1 MGGATHKWRWC
12 VIDKRGHFFSL
23 PNNVFDLGL
32 SPGEFAVYSF
42 LRRCADWKTHQ
53 CYPSYKTIGA
63 AVGMSENTVHKYICA
78 LADKGLIST
87 ENTTVFTK
95 DGMKRNGT
103 LLYTIHDPHA
113 VMDAQHQ
120 QLLDRLEVSTARW
133 NQQLSASKPAP
144 V

>member
-1 MGGATHKWRWC
+1 MGGAEHKWRRC
-12 VIDKRGHFFSL
+12 VINKRGNFFSL

-32 SPGEFAVYSF
+32 SPGEFTVYSF
-42 LRRCADWKTHQ
+42 LRRCANWKTHQ

-63 AVGMSENTVHKYICA
+63 AVGMSENTVHKYISA

-87 ENTTVFTK
+87 ENTTVCTK

-103 LLYTIHDPHA
+103 LLYTIHDLRS
-113 VMDAQHQ
+113 VTDTQYRK
-120 QLLDRLEVSTARW
+120 LLSELETATARQ
-133 NQQLSASKPAP
+133 NTSKPAP

>member
-1 MGGATHKWRWC
+1 M
-12 VIDKRGHFFSL
+12 INKRGNFFSM

-32 SPGEFAVYSF
+32 SPGGFAVYSF
-42 LRRCADWKTHQ
+42 LRRCADRKTHQ

-103 LLYTIHDPHA
+103 LLYTIHDLRS
-113 VMDAQHQ
+113 VVDARYRH
-120 QLLDRLEVSTARW
+120 LLDELEVTVAG
-133 NQQLSASKPAP
+133 QHTSKSAP
-144 V
+144 VQTK

>member
-1 MGGATHKWRWC
+1 M
-12 VIDKRGHFFSL
+12 IDKHGNFFPL

-42 LRRCADWKTHQ
+42 LRRCADRKTHQ

-78 LADKGLIST
+78 LADKGLINT
-87 ENTTVFTK
+87 ENTTIFTK

-103 LLYTIHDPHA
+103 LLYTVCEPRLVA
-113 VMDAQHQ
+113 DARYRH
-120 QLLDRLEVSTARW
+120 LLDELETAAAR
-133 NQQLSASKPAP
+133 QRISKPAP

>member
-1 MGGATHKWRWC
+1 M
-12 VIDKRGHFFSL
+12 INKRGNFFSM

-42 LRRCADWKTHQ
+42 LRRCADRKTHQ

-78 LADKGLIST
+78 LADKDLIST

-103 LLYTIHDPHA
+103 LCYTIHDPRSVA
-113 VMDAQHQ
+113 DARHQ
-120 QLLDRLEVSTARW
+120 QMLDQLETTTAKW
-133 NQQLSASKPAP
+133 NQELYASKSAP